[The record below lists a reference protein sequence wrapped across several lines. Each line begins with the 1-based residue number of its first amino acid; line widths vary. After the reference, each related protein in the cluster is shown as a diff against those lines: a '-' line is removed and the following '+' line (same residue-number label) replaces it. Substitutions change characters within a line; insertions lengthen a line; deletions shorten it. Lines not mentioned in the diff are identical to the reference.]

1 MSMRI
6 TAEPVERL
14 IEEFSRLPGI
24 GPKTASRLTF
34 WLLRGGDEQARSLAD
49 AIRELKEKTTLCSQC
64 FNITDT
70 DPCAICSNPNRDHS
84 VICVVEEP
92 LNVLAIE
99 RAHEYRGLYH
109 VLHGRI
115 SPLDGLTP
123 EKLKLQELRARVGA
137 GGIGEVIIATN
148 PTTEGFA
155 TAHYISRILS
165 QFPVKVTRLA
175 HGLPMGGDLD
185 YADEVTIS
193 RALQGRQEITE
204 PRSDQNGRR

>member
-1 MSMRI
+1 MRI

>member
-1 MSMRI
+1 MRI

-34 WLLRGGDEQARSLAD
+34 WLLRGSDEQARSLSD
-49 AIRELKEKTTLCSQC
+49 AIREMKEKIVLCSQC

-70 DPCAICSNPNRDHS
+70 DPCAVCSNSNRDHS
-84 VICVVEEP
+84 VVCVVEEP

-99 RAHEYRGLYH
+99 RAHEYKGLYH

-115 SPLDGLTP
+115 SPLDGMTP
-123 EKLKLQELRARVGA
+123 DKLKLQELRARVSA
-137 GGIGEVIIATN
+137 GGIDEVVIATN
-148 PTTEGFA
+148 PTLEGQN
-155 TAHYISRILS
+155 TAYYIARHLS

-204 PRSDQNGRR
+204 PKRDPNGHR